1 MPERGENVVQYM
13 QKHLHKLK
21 INYTM
26 RKRNFLFLGILSL
39 FWMTGSEARAWDEPT
54 MTDSVYHI
62 GTASELEWFSEA
74 IGEGTIALD
83 SKAEL
88 TADLDFTGIEH
99 KPIGSDA
106 NHKFNGV
113 FNGNGHTIKNWVV
126 TDGTTDQAFF
136 GWVRGGSTIK
146 NLIIDSSC
154 SVETSGRASSLITF
168 IQIKAGGTVSVENV
182 VNKANITSTSKIAS
196 GFLAAGADGGD
207 HPVINIINC
216 VNTGTITNVSG
227 NYGVG
232 FIGWNKSQ
240 SNSYIKGCYNIG
252 ECTPLD
258 NANNLFRGDKR
269 GIANTYDL
277 ANTTAQGKTGTQGLK
292 TDWKT
297 ADPLHSG
304 ELCYVLNNGEMAST
318 GIKYKQ
324 DLSDPT
330 SIPMPVENGLTVY
343 EIASYNCDG
352 TLSGNVAYTNE
363 ETATVVLPHSYSEE
377 TGLCTVCQYP
387 NEEWMTAEEDGYY
400 HLSTVAQVEW
410 FSHMVRDARHG
421 AMNVKLDADIDFG
434 GVENAHLPIGTST
447 YKYFGHFDGQGHKI
461 KGMKL
466 TTANTLADRAHDGQG
481 FFGSVRGGGTDAN
494 GTKTNEVIIENLI
507 IDSSCSVEHD
517 NNFAAG
523 VVAHINTRND
533 ANSTIIIRNCG
544 NEANVTTTGKNAA
557 GVLGCVE
564 ATNVG
569 LVLHNLYNKGKI
581 VGSKGESAAIC
592 AWTGQRNVD
601 GEVDVEG
608 CWNIGEVE
616 GVDNNGYNLV
626 RRNSNIVPRN
636 MVDLCM
642 TNKGKQGKVNEISTE
657 SPIESGELCYLLNGD
672 QSKIVYTQ
680 TVGTDE
686 MPVYGTTSQQVYK
699 NGTLHCDGTA
709 NAVTYENEEKTLV
722 QADHVLKSNGF
733 CENCSLNP
741 VVSLQKDSE
750 GYYLIGNAA
759 ELEKFSDMVA
769 NGGQSEDNKA
779 KLTADIDMQGVTHT
793 PIGGGAN
800 DSNKF
805 NSVFDGQ
812 GHTISNLTS
821 CSRDDNTG
829 LFSWVRGGSVI
840 KNIIIDETCSFS
852 GTNHVAAFVGK
863 IQAGNK
869 AVTIENCINKANVTA
884 TGNHAAAFVGKS
896 FTTGLNTVLN
906 NCGNTGTITAGMN
919 ACALVSW
926 STGGEINGCW
936 NAGKIVKSDWDRAN
950 GADYDSNVIVATLNL
965 FNGDKADNVTVTNTC
980 DASDSESRAQG
991 ILLETTAAA
1000 SGEMAYNCGD
1010 AWKQV
1015 IGTDLLPTLTG
1026 DAAVYFVGDAG
1037 YATLSSTSTFALNGD
1052 VKGSIVT
1059 GVTGNTLTLSEV
1071 KDVPA
1076 ATGIIIEG
1084 TYYNMLSAT
1093 STDDCSGNY
1102 LVAVAEDMDA
1112 PVGSYVMQK
1121 QDDKVGFWQVVSG
1134 EQPNIKAGKAYLS
1147 IPSEARV
1154 LWLEGDSETGISG
1167 ISSTDRQT
1175 GKVYNI
1181 AGQRVDKVGKGIYIV
1196 NGKKV
1201 IY

>member
-1 MPERGENVVQYM
+1 
-13 QKHLHKLK
+13 
-21 INYTM
+21 M
-26 RKRNFLFLGILSL
+26 RKRKFLSLSILSL
-39 FWMTGSEARAWDEPT
+39 FWMSGSSVWAWDEPAW
-54 MTDSVYHI
+54 TDGVYQI

-74 IGEGTIALD
+74 IGSGAIDLT

-88 TADLDFTGIEH
+88 TADLDFSGIDH
-99 KPIGSDA
+99 KPIGSDT

-154 SVETSGRASSLITF
+154 SVSTSGRASSLITF
-168 IQIKAGGTVSVENV
+168 IQDKDGGTISVENV
-182 VNKANITSTSKIAS
+182 VNKANITSTKMIAT
-196 GFLAAGADGGD
+196 GLVAAGEGS
-207 HPVINIINC
+207 HPNINIINC
-216 VNTGTITNVSG
+216 VNTGTITNESG

-232 FIGWNKSQ
+232 FIGWNKSKDI
-240 SNSYIKGCYNIG
+240 SYIKGCYNIG

-258 NANNLFRGDKR
+258 NTNNLFRGANR
-269 GIANTYDL
+269 ALPNTYDL

-304 ELCYVLNNGEMAST
+304 ELCFVLNSGEMAAS

-330 SIPMPVENGLTVY
+330 SIPMPVEDGKMVY
-343 EIASYNCDG
+343 EIATYMCDG
-352 TLSGNVAYTNE
+352 VTTSGETTYTNE
-363 ETATVVLPHSYSEE
+363 ETAKVVLPHTFSEE
-377 TGLCTVCQYP
+377 TGLCSVCQYP
-387 NEEWMTAEEDGYY
+387 NEEWMTVEEDGFY
-400 HLSTVAQVEW
+400 HLSTAAQVEW
-410 FSHMVRDARHG
+410 FSHMVRDAKHG

-434 GVENAHLPIGTST
+434 GVENAHLPIGTSSF
-447 YKYFGHFDGQGHKI
+447 KYYGHFDGQGHRI

-466 TTANTLADRAHDGQG
+466 TTANTLADRVHDGQG
-481 FFGSVRGGGTDAN
+481 FFGSVRGGGTDAD

-523 VVAHINTRND
+523 VVAHINSRND
-533 ANSTIIIRNCG
+533 GNSTIIIRNCG

-564 ATNVG
+564 NTDIA

-581 VGSKGESAAIC
+581 VGGKGESAAIC
-592 AWTGQRNVD
+592 AWTGKRNVD

-608 CWNIGEVE
+608 CWNIGEVD
-616 GVDNNGYNLV
+616 GVDGNGYNLV

-636 MVDLCM
+636 MADLCM
-642 TNKGKQGKVNEISTE
+642 TNKGTQGKVDEIITD

-680 TVGTDE
+680 TVGTDG

-699 NGTLHCDGTA
+699 NGTIHCDGTA
-709 NAVTYENEEKTLV
+709 NAVTFENEEKTLV
-722 QADHVLKSNGF
+722 KADHVLKSNGF

-741 VVSLQKDSE
+741 VESLQKDSE
-750 GYYLIGNAA
+750 GFYLISNAA

-769 NGGQSEDNKA
+769 NGGQSADNKA
-779 KLTADIDMQGVTHT
+779 KLTADIDMTGVTHT

-821 CSRDDNTG
+821 CSREDNTG
-829 LFSWVRGGSVI
+829 LFSWVRGSSVI
-840 KNIIIDETCSFS
+840 KNITIDETCSFS
-852 GTNHVAAFVGK
+852 GTNHVAAFIGK
-863 IQAGNK
+863 IQAGDV
-869 AVTIENCINKANVTA
+869 VTMENCINKANVTA
-884 TGNHAAAFVGKS
+884 TGNHAAAFIGKS
-896 FTTGLNTVLN
+896 FTGGLKTVLN
-906 NCGNTGTITAGMN
+906 NCGNAGTITAGMN

-926 STGGEINGCW
+926 NTGGEIIGCW
-936 NAGKIVKSDWDRAN
+936 NVGKIVKSDWDRDN

-991 ILLETTAAA
+991 MLLETTAAA
-1000 SGEMAYNCGD
+1000 SGEMAYNCGE

-1026 DAAVYFVGDAG
+1026 DAAVHYVGDAG
-1037 YATLSSTSTFALNGD
+1037 YATLSGTSAFTLNGD

-1059 GVTGNTLTLSEV
+1059 GVTGSTLTLSEV
-1071 KDVPA
+1071 KNVPA
-1076 ATGIIIEG
+1076 ATGVVIEG

-1093 STDDCSGNY
+1093 TTDACSGNY
-1102 LVAVAEDMDA
+1102 LVAVSEDMEA

-1121 QDDKVGFWQVVSG
+1121 QDDKVGFWQVANG
-1134 EQPNIKAGKAYLS
+1134 EQPTIKAGKAFLS

-1154 LWLEGDSETGISG
+1154 LWLEGDSETGING
-1167 ISSTDRQT
+1167 ISSTDCQT

-1181 AGQRVDKVGKGIYIV
+1181 AGQRVDKVGKGVYIV